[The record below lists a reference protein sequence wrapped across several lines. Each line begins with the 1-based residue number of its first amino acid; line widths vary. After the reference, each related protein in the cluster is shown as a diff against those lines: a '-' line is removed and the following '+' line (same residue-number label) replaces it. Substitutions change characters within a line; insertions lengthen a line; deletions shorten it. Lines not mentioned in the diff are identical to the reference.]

1 MKRLAFAIL
10 IVSLLS
16 MPVASVSRAQEDITW
31 KCPPEFA
38 GQTLNVYNWS
48 LYIGETTIT
57 SFEELC
63 GVDVI
68 YDVYDTTE
76 VVISRLRE
84 GNPGYDVI
92 FMSDFMITMMIEEG
106 YLEAL
111 DYTRIPNYAN
121 INDEFKDPAYDPG
134 NAYSVPYLWG
144 TTGLMV
150 NTNLVTEPV
159 TSWTQFFEY
168 DGPVAWLEE
177 ATTLIA
183 IGSLMTGHEPNP
195 TNEADI
201 LDARDYLIANGGN
214 VRTISANIIP
224 LMETGEVAMA
234 IGYNG
239 EAYQL
244 LDACQ
249 CDYFTYVIPEEGSN
263 IYMDAMSIPVGAQ
276 NPDLAHAFI
285 DYILDPVVGAEIATD
300 IWYATPNQAVI
311 DLGLVDQDYLN
322 DPAIYVAPEVIE
334 NLFYLKNNIDL
345 ELPILDAWDE
355 VTLSVGE

>member
-1 MKRLAFAIL
+1 MKRFAFLLL
-10 IVSLLS
+10 IASLVIVPVSSVSL
-16 MPVASVSRAQEDITW
+16 AQDEITW
-31 KCPPEFA
+31 QCPPEFA

-48 LYIGETTIT
+48 LYIGETTIAN
-57 SFEELC
+57 FEELC
-63 GVDVI
+63 DVEVV

-84 GNPGYDVI
+84 GNPGYDVV
-92 FMSDFMITMMIEEG
+92 FMSDFMITMMVEEG
-106 YLEAL
+106 YLEPL
-111 DYTRIPNYAN
+111 DYAKIPNYAN
-121 INDEFKDPAYDPG
+121 IGDEFKDPAYDPG

-150 NTNLVTEPV
+150 NTEVVTEPI

-168 DGPVAWLEE
+168 DGPVAWLDE

-183 IGSLMTGHEPNP
+183 VGSLMTGHAPNAA
-195 TNEADI
+195 NEAEVM
-201 LDARDYLIANGGN
+201 DARDYLIANGGN

-224 LMETGEVAMA
+224 LMETGEVDMA
-234 IGYNG
+234 IGYSG

-249 CDYFTYVIPEEGSN
+249 CDHFTYVIPGEGSN

-285 DYILDPVVGAEIATD
+285 DFILDPVVGAEIATY

-311 DLGLVDQDYLN
+311 DQSLVDQDYLD
-322 DPAIYVAPEVIE
+322 DPAISVDPDVVRT
-334 NLFYLKNNIDL
+334 LFYLEYNIDL

-355 VTLSVGE
+355 VTLSVGG